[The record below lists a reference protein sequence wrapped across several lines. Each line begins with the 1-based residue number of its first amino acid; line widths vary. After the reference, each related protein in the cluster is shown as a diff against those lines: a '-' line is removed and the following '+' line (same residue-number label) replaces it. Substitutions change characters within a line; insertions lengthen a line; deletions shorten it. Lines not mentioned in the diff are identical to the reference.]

1 MHVDTELDDNTEE
14 NNYEPDLVNQSLSN
28 KQETFVSVTSNRPSL
43 IDGPSARRL
52 KNSTKKLSKTDKK
65 VAAIENKYLQK
76 EVTYPSKTNFDKL
89 FLFLSRINRLISNID
104 SAGV

>member
-1 MHVDTELDDNTEE
+1 MHVETELDDNAD
-14 NNYEPDLVNQSLSN
+14 EPDLVNQSISN

-43 IDGPSARRL
+43 IDGSSARRL

-65 VAAIENKYLQK
+65 VADIENKYLQK
-76 EVTYPSKTNFDKL
+76 EVAYPNKTNFDKL